1 MIAAWGE
8 KGKFMLEF
16 LRSLLFDG
24 IVEFVYWYP
33 ALMATMWVIGS
44 LIFYFNNEKRDA
56 LPLKETP
63 MVSILMPAH
72 NEGDILYN
80 IVKEMTQLNYPYYE
94 IILINDG
101 SSDDTDKV
109 LKNIVRMYDN
119 VRVIDLKKNCGK
131 ANALYLGAI
140 ASKGEILVG
149 VDADSY
155 LDKNALRYLVSH
167 FINKHNGE
175 RVGAV
180 TGNPRVRNRG
190 TLLGRIQLCEYASI
204 ISLIKR
210 TQRVLGKVMTV
221 SGVCVAYRKKA
232 LFDCGFWDRDMMTE
246 DIAVTWK
253 LEKNF
258 WDVRYEPRA
267 LCWMLVPETLKGL
280 WRQRKRWAEGGLEVI
295 FRHGDI
301 FTSWRRRRLF
311 PVYLEQ
317 VCSFFWSVCWLIL
330 TLILLILELTGKT
343 VFTEYLWKSQFLSF
357 VCLFQ
362 FAVAIWLESHYDK
375 QIFKSTW
382 SVIWYPLIY
391 WYVNVFI
398 TLAALFKAVLPK
410 KKLATWKSPDR
421 GITASSKPDEPVD
434 TDMSKPAWEVPEV
447 PEVTYQDIRLTRL
460 AQAFSSDP
468 ANEDGTSP
476 LVDGTLE
483 HPIVDS
489 NSKEHIED
497 KVTQKP
503 IRKLIGIVLT
513 VIAWLYIII
522 YWAFMIFGIIRD
534 KMGKPVISFWIYN
547 QDTIR
552 QTEHFFVVLA
562 IGILVE
568 TALLILWKEYN
579 KIRFG
584 RKQRRK
590 FKDDATNKEID
601 DFFELSEELRKVMH
615 TEKYIILNDNPIPEG
630 IGQGRKSKQGKPQ
643 RKKKR

>member
-1 MIAAWGE
+1 
-8 KGKFMLEF
+8 MLEF
-16 LRSLLFDG
+16 LSRFLFDG

-33 ALMATMWVIGS
+33 ALMAMLWVVGS
-44 LIFYFNNEKRDA
+44 LVFYFNNEKRDP

-80 IVKEMTQLNYPYYE
+80 IVKEMTELNYPNYE
-94 IILINDG
+94 LIMINDG
-101 SSDDTDKV
+101 SSDDTGEV
-109 LKNIVRMYDN
+109 LRNIVAMYEN

-140 ASKGEILVG
+140 AAKGEILVG

-167 FINKHNGE
+167 FINKQNGE

-232 LFDCGFWDRDMMTE
+232 LLECGFWDRDMMTE

-267 LCWMLVPETLKGL
+267 LCWMLVPETIKGL

-295 FRHGDI
+295 FRHFDI
-301 FTSWRRRRLF
+301 FRSWRRRRMV
-311 PVYLEQ
+311 PIYIEQ

-330 TLILLILELTGKT
+330 TLILIIMEIQGKA

-362 FAVAIWLESHYDK
+362 FVVAISLESRYDR
-375 QIFKSTW
+375 QILKSAW
-382 SVIWYPLIY
+382 SVIWYPLVY

-398 TLAALFKAVLPK
+398 TLAALLKTLLPK

-421 GITASSKPDEPVD
+421 GITASSDTEEKPDPEKIKPVREAP
-434 TDMSKPAWEVPEV
+434 K
-447 PEVTYQDIRLTRL
+447 VTYEDIKVSRLM
-460 AQAFSSDP
+460 QAFSADP

-476 LVDGTLE
+476 LVEGTVE
-483 HPIVDS
+483 NPIVNS

-497 KVTQKP
+497 KVTQRP
-503 IRKLIGIVLT
+503 LRRIARLVLT
-513 VIAWLYIII
+513 VVAWIYIVV
-522 YWAFMIFGIIRD
+522 YWVFMIVGIIRD
-534 KMGKPVISFWIYN
+534 ARGLPVVSFWIYN
-547 QDTIR
+547 QETIR
-552 QTEHFFVVLA
+552 QTKEFFLFL
-562 IGILVE
+562 ILGTLVE
-568 TALLILWKEYN
+568 IAVLLLWKEYN
-579 KIRFG
+579 KLRFG

-590 FKDDATNKEID
+590 FKEDVKDSEID
-601 DFFELSEELRKVMH
+601 EYFDLSEDLRNTMH
-615 TEKYIILNDNPIPEG
+615 NEKYIILNENPIPDG
-630 IGQGRKSKQGKPQ
+630 IGQGRRQSHRYKIQPRQK
-643 RKKKR
+643 

>member
-1 MIAAWGE
+1 
-8 KGKFMLEF
+8 MLEF
-16 LRSLLFDG
+16 LRQFLFDG

-33 ALMATMWVIGS
+33 ALMAMMWIIGAI
-44 LIFYFNNEKRDA
+44 IFYCHNEKRDA

-72 NEGDILYN
+72 NESNILYN
-80 IVKEMTQLNYPYYE
+80 VVKEMTQLNYPNYE
-94 IILINDG
+94 LILINDG
-101 SSDDTDKV
+101 SSDDTGQV
-109 LKNIVRMYDN
+109 LKNIVGMYEN
-119 VRVIDLKKNCGK
+119 VRVIDLEPNCGK

-167 FINKHNGE
+167 FINKQNGE

-190 TLLGRIQLCEYASI
+190 TLLGKIQLCEYASI

-210 TQRVLGKVMTV
+210 TQRILGKVMTV

-232 LFDCGFWDRDMMTE
+232 LLECGFWDRDMMTE

-267 LCWMLVPETLKGL
+267 LCWMLVPETIKGL

-301 FTSWRRRRLF
+301 FTSWRRRRMF
-311 PVYLEQ
+311 PIYIEQ

-330 TLILLILELTGKT
+330 TLILLIMEFMGKA

-357 VCLFQ
+357 VCLLQ
-362 FAVAIWLESHYDK
+362 FAVAISLESHYDR

-398 TLAALFKAVLPK
+398 TLAALFKAILPK

-421 GITASSKPDEPVD
+421 GLTISNTPKEEIDPESLKP
-434 TDMSKPAWEVPEV
+434 KWEAPEV
-447 PEVTYQDIRLTRL
+447 SYEDIRMTRL
-460 AQAFSSDP
+460 LQAFSANP
-468 ANEDGTSP
+468 ENEDGTSA
-476 LVDGTLE
+476 LVEGTVE
-483 HPIVDS
+483 NPIVDR

-503 IRKLIGIVLT
+503 IRRLIGLILT
-513 VIAWLYIII
+513 VVAWLYVVI
-522 YWAFMIFGIIRD
+522 YWVFMLTNIIRD
-534 KMGKPVISFWIYN
+534 LLGKPVISFWIYN
-547 QDTIR
+547 QDTVK
-552 QTEHFFVVLA
+552 QTEHFFVILA

-579 KIRFG
+579 KLRFG

-590 FKDDATNKEID
+590 FKGDVSDAEID
-601 DFFELSEELRKVMH
+601 EFFELSDELRDLMH
-615 TEKYIILNDNPIPEG
+615 NHKYVILHENPVPEG
-630 IGQGRKSKQGKPQ
+630 IGQGRRGKKPKKSKD
-643 RKKKR
+643 

>member
-1 MIAAWGE
+1 
-8 KGKFMLEF
+8 MLEF
-16 LRSLLFDG
+16 LSRFLFDG

-33 ALMATMWVIGS
+33 ALMAMLWVVGS
-44 LIFYFNNEKRDA
+44 LVFYFNNEKRDP

-80 IVKEMTQLNYPYYE
+80 IVKEMTELNYPNYE
-94 IILINDG
+94 LIMINDG
-101 SSDDTDKV
+101 SSDDTGEV
-109 LKNIVRMYDN
+109 LRNIVAMYEN

-140 ASKGEILVG
+140 AAKGEILVG

-167 FINKHNGE
+167 FINKQNGE

-232 LFDCGFWDRDMMTE
+232 LLECGFWDRDMMTE

-267 LCWMLVPETLKGL
+267 LCWMLVPETIKGL

-295 FRHGDI
+295 FRHFDI
-301 FTSWRRRRLF
+301 FRSWRRRRMV
-311 PVYLEQ
+311 PIYIEQ

-330 TLILLILELTGKT
+330 TLILIIMEIQGKA

-362 FAVAIWLESHYDK
+362 FVVAISLESRYDR
-375 QIFKSTW
+375 QILKSAW
-382 SVIWYPLIY
+382 SVIWYPLVY

-398 TLAALFKAVLPK
+398 TLAALLKTLLPK

-421 GITASSKPDEPVD
+421 GITASSDTEKKPDPEKIKPV
-434 TDMSKPAWEVPEV
+434 WEAPK
-447 PEVTYQDIRLTRL
+447 VTYEDIKVSRLM
-460 AQAFSSDP
+460 QAFSADP

-476 LVDGTLE
+476 LVEGTVE
-483 HPIVDS
+483 NPIINS

-497 KVTQKP
+497 KVTQRP
-503 IRKLIGIVLT
+503 LRRIAGLVLT
-513 VIAWLYIII
+513 VVAWIYIVV
-522 YWAFMIFGIIRD
+522 YWVFMIVGIIRD
-534 KMGKPVISFWIYN
+534 ARGLPVVSFWIYN
-547 QDTIR
+547 QETIR
-552 QTEHFFVVLA
+552 QTKEFFLFL
-562 IGILVE
+562 IFGTLVE
-568 TALLILWKEYN
+568 IAVLLLWKEYN
-579 KIRFG
+579 KLRFG

-590 FKDDATNKEID
+590 FKEDVKDSEID
-601 DFFELSEELRKVMH
+601 EYFDLSEELRNTMH
-615 TEKYIILNDNPIPEG
+615 NEKYIILNENPIPDG
-630 IGQGRKSKQGKPQ
+630 IGQGRRQSHRYKIQPRQK
-643 RKKKR
+643 

>member
-1 MIAAWGE
+1 
-8 KGKFMLEF
+8 MLEF
-16 LRSLLFDG
+16 LRQFLFDG

-33 ALMATMWVIGS
+33 ALMAMMWIIGAI
-44 LIFYFNNEKRDA
+44 IFYCHNEKRDA

-72 NEGDILYN
+72 NESDILYN
-80 IVKEMTQLNYPYYE
+80 VVKEMTQLNYPNYE
-94 IILINDG
+94 LILINDG
-101 SSDDTDKV
+101 SSDDTGDV
-109 LKNIVRMYDN
+109 LRNIVGMYEN
-119 VRVIDLKKNCGK
+119 VRVIDLEPNCGK

-167 FINKHNGE
+167 FINKQNGE

-190 TLLGRIQLCEYASI
+190 TLLGKIQLCEYASI

-210 TQRVLGKVMTV
+210 TQRILGKVMTV

-232 LFDCGFWDRDMMTE
+232 LLECGFWDRDMMTE

-267 LCWMLVPETLKGL
+267 LCWMLVPETIKGL

-301 FTSWRRRRLF
+301 FTSWRRRRMF
-311 PVYLEQ
+311 PIYIEQ

-330 TLILLILELTGKT
+330 TLILLIMEFTGKT

-357 VCLFQ
+357 VCLLQ
-362 FAVAIWLESHYDK
+362 FAVAISLESHYDK
-375 QIFKSTW
+375 QILKSTW

-398 TLAALFKAVLPK
+398 TLAALFKAILPK

-421 GITASSKPDEPVD
+421 GITASNAPKEEIDPESLKP
-434 TDMSKPAWEVPEV
+434 KWEA
-447 PEVTYQDIRLTRL
+447 PEVTYEDIKMSRLL
-460 AQAFSSDP
+460 QAFSANP
-468 ANEDGTSP
+468 ENEDGTSP
-476 LVDGTLE
+476 LVEGTVE
-483 HPIVDS
+483 NPIVNR
-489 NSKEHIED
+489 NSTEHIED
-497 KVTQKP
+497 NVTQKP
-503 IRKLIGIVLT
+503 LRKLIGLILT
-513 VIAWLYIII
+513 VVAWLYVVI
-522 YWAFMIFGIIRD
+522 YWVFMLTNIIRD
-534 KMGKPVISFWIYN
+534 LLGKPVITFWIYT

-552 QTEHFFVVLA
+552 QTEHFFVILA

-590 FKDDATNKEID
+590 FKGDVSDSEID
-601 DFFELSEELRKVMH
+601 EFFELSEELRDLMH
-615 TEKYIILNDNPIPEG
+615 NHKYVILHENPVPDG
-630 IGQGRKSKQGKPQ
+630 IGQGRRGKKPKKSKE
-643 RKKKR
+643 

>member
-1 MIAAWGE
+1 
-8 KGKFMLEF
+8 MLEF
-16 LRSLLFDG
+16 LSRFLFDG

-33 ALMATMWVIGS
+33 ALMAMLWVVGS
-44 LIFYFNNEKRDA
+44 LVFYFNNEKRDP

-80 IVKEMTQLNYPYYE
+80 IVKEMTELNYPNYE
-94 IILINDG
+94 LIMINDG
-101 SSDDTDKV
+101 SSDDTGEV
-109 LKNIVRMYDN
+109 LRNIVAMYEN

-140 ASKGEILVG
+140 AAKGEILVG

-167 FINKHNGE
+167 FINKQNGE

-232 LFDCGFWDRDMMTE
+232 LLECGFWDRDMMTE

-267 LCWMLVPETLKGL
+267 LCWMLVPETIKGL

-295 FRHGDI
+295 FRHFDI
-301 FTSWRRRRLF
+301 FRSWRRRRMV
-311 PVYLEQ
+311 PIYIEQ

-330 TLILLILELTGKT
+330 TLILIIMEIQGKA

-362 FAVAIWLESHYDK
+362 FVVAISLESRYDR
-375 QIFKSTW
+375 QILKSAW
-382 SVIWYPLIY
+382 SVIWYPLVY

-398 TLAALFKAVLPK
+398 TLAALLKTLLPK

-421 GITASSKPDEPVD
+421 GITASSDTEEKPDPEKIKPVREAP
-434 TDMSKPAWEVPEV
+434 K
-447 PEVTYQDIRLTRL
+447 VTYEDIKVSRLM
-460 AQAFSSDP
+460 QAFSADP

-476 LVDGTLE
+476 LVEGTVE
-483 HPIVDS
+483 NPIVNS

-497 KVTQKP
+497 KVTQRP
-503 IRKLIGIVLT
+503 LRRIAGLVLT
-513 VIAWLYIII
+513 VVAWIYIVV
-522 YWAFMIFGIIRD
+522 YWVFMIVGIIRD
-534 KMGKPVISFWIYN
+534 ARGLPVVSFWIYN
-547 QDTIR
+547 QETIR
-552 QTEHFFVVLA
+552 QTKEFFLFL
-562 IGILVE
+562 ILGTLVE
-568 TALLILWKEYN
+568 IAVLLLWKEYN
-579 KIRFG
+579 KLRFG

-590 FKDDATNKEID
+590 FKEDVKDSEID
-601 DFFELSEELRKVMH
+601 EYFDLSEDLRNTMH
-615 TEKYIILNDNPIPEG
+615 NEKYIILNENPIPDG
-630 IGQGRKSKQGKPQ
+630 IGQGRRQSHRYKIQPRQK
-643 RKKKR
+643 

>member
-1 MIAAWGE
+1 MKI
-8 KGKFMLEF
+8 MLEF
-16 LRSLLFDG
+16 LSRFLFDG

-33 ALMATMWVIGS
+33 ALMAMLWVVGS
-44 LIFYFNNEKRDA
+44 LVFYFNNEKRDP

-80 IVKEMTQLNYPYYE
+80 IVKEMTELNYPNYE
-94 IILINDG
+94 LIMINDG
-101 SSDDTDKV
+101 SSDDTGEV
-109 LKNIVRMYDN
+109 LRNIVAMYEN

-167 FINKHNGE
+167 FINKQNGE

-232 LFDCGFWDRDMMTE
+232 LLECGFWDRDMMTE

-267 LCWMLVPETLKGL
+267 LCWMLVPETIKGL

-295 FRHGDI
+295 FRHFDI
-301 FTSWRRRRLF
+301 FRSWRRRRMV
-311 PVYLEQ
+311 PIYIEQ

-330 TLILLILELTGKT
+330 TLILIIMEIQGKA

-362 FAVAIWLESHYDK
+362 FVVAISLESRYDR
-375 QIFKSTW
+375 QILKSAW
-382 SVIWYPLIY
+382 SVIWYPLVY

-398 TLAALFKAVLPK
+398 TLAALLKTLLPK

-421 GITASSKPDEPVD
+421 GITASSDTEEKPDPEKIKPV
-434 TDMSKPAWEVPEV
+434 WEAPK
-447 PEVTYQDIRLTRL
+447 VTYEDIKVSRLM
-460 AQAFSSDP
+460 QAFSADP

-476 LVDGTLE
+476 LVEGTVE
-483 HPIVDS
+483 NPIINS

-497 KVTQKP
+497 KVTQRP
-503 IRKLIGIVLT
+503 LRRIAELVLT
-513 VIAWLYIII
+513 VVAWIYIVV
-522 YWAFMIFGIIRD
+522 YWVFMIVGIIRD
-534 KMGKPVISFWIYN
+534 ARGLPVVSFWIYN
-547 QDTIR
+547 QETIR
-552 QTEHFFVVLA
+552 QTKEFFLFL
-562 IGILVE
+562 ILGTLVE
-568 TALLILWKEYN
+568 IAVLLLWKEYN
-579 KIRFG
+579 KLRFG

-590 FKDDATNKEID
+590 FKEDVKDSEID
-601 DFFELSEELRKVMH
+601 EYFDLSEDLRNTMH
-615 TEKYIILNDNPIPEG
+615 NEKYIILNENPIPDG
-630 IGQGRKSKQGKPQ
+630 IGQGRRQSHRYKIQPRQK
-643 RKKKR
+643 

>member
-1 MIAAWGE
+1 
-8 KGKFMLEF
+8 MLEF
-16 LRSLLFDG
+16 LRGFLFEG

-33 ALMATMWVIGS
+33 ALMAMMWVVGS
-44 LIFYFNNEKRDA
+44 LIFYFNNEKREA

-80 IVKEMTQLNYPYYE
+80 VVKEMTQLNYPNYE
-94 IILINDG
+94 LIMINDG
-101 SSDDTDKV
+101 SSDDTGEV
-109 LKNIVRMYDN
+109 LKNIVAMYDN

-167 FINKHNGE
+167 FINKQNGE

-232 LFDCGFWDRDMMTE
+232 LLDCGFWDRDMMTE

-267 LCWMLVPETLKGL
+267 LCWMLVPETIKGL

-295 FRHGDI
+295 FRHFDI
-301 FTSWRRRRLF
+301 FKSWRRRRMV
-311 PVYLEQ
+311 PIYLEQ

-330 TLILLILELTGKT
+330 TLILLIMEFQGKT
-343 VFTEYLWKSQFLSF
+343 VFTEYIWKSQFLSF

-362 FAVAIWLESHYDK
+362 FIIAIALESRYDR
-375 QIFKSTW
+375 QILKSAW
-382 SVIWYPLIY
+382 SVIWYPLVY

-398 TLAALFKAVLPK
+398 TLGALLKMILPK

-421 GITASSKPDEPVD
+421 GITASAEPEGEIDPEMYRPSSDKPN
-434 TDMSKPAWEVPEV
+434 
-447 PEVTYQDIRLTRL
+447 VTYEDIKMTRL
-460 AQAFSSDP
+460 MQAFSADP
-468 ANEDGTSP
+468 ANEDGTSA
-476 LVDGTLE
+476 LVEGTVE
-483 HPIVDS
+483 NPIVNS

-503 IRKLIGIVLT
+503 IRKILGIVLT
-513 VIAWLYIII
+513 VVAWVYIIV
-522 YWAFMIFGIIRD
+522 YWAFMIVGIIRD
-534 KMGKPVISFWIYN
+534 KMGLPVYSFWIYN

-552 QTEHFFVVLA
+552 QTEKFFWIL
-562 IGILVE
+562 ILGTLVE
-568 TALLILWKEYN
+568 IAILILWKEYN
-579 KIRFG
+579 KLRFG

-590 FKDDATNKEID
+590 FKDDVKEIEID
-601 DFFELSEELRKVMH
+601 EYFELSEELSDIMH
-615 TEKYIILNDNPIPEG
+615 HGKYIVLHENPIPSG
-630 IGQGRKSKQGKPQ
+630 IGQGRKSKKGVFEKD
-643 RKKKR
+643 RKTA

>member
-1 MIAAWGE
+1 
-8 KGKFMLEF
+8 MLEF
-16 LRSLLFDG
+16 LSRFLFEG

-33 ALMATMWVIGS
+33 ALMAMMWVVGS
-44 LIFYFNNEKRDA
+44 LIFYFNNEKREP

-80 IVKEMTQLNYPYYE
+80 IVKEMTELNYPNYE
-94 IILINDG
+94 LIMINDG
-101 SSDDTDKV
+101 SSDDTGKV
-109 LKNIVRMYDN
+109 LKNIVAMYDN

-167 FINKHNGE
+167 FINKQNGE

-190 TLLGRIQLCEYASI
+190 TLLGKIQLCEYASI

-232 LFDCGFWDRDMMTE
+232 LLECGFWDRDMMTE

-267 LCWMLVPETLKGL
+267 LCWMLVPETIKGL

-295 FRHGDI
+295 FRHFDI
-301 FTSWRRRRLF
+301 FRSWRRRRMV
-311 PVYLEQ
+311 PIYLEQ

-330 TLILLILELTGKT
+330 TLILIIMEFQGKA

-362 FAVAIWLESHYDK
+362 FIIAICLESRYDR
-375 QIFKSTW
+375 QILKSAW
-382 SVIWYPLIY
+382 SVIWYPLVY

-398 TLAALFKAVLPK
+398 TLAALLKTLLPK

-421 GITASSKPDEPVD
+421 GVTASSDTEEKPDPE
-434 TDMSKPAWEVPEV
+434 KFRPAWEAPN
-447 PEVTYQDIRLTRL
+447 VTYEDIKVSRLM
-460 AQAFSSDP
+460 QAFSADP
-468 ANEDGTSP
+468 ANEDGTSA
-476 LVDGTLE
+476 LVDGTVE
-483 HPIVDS
+483 NPIVNS

-497 KVTQKP
+497 KVAQKP
-503 IRKLIGIVLT
+503 IRKIAGLVLT
-513 VIAWLYIII
+513 VVAWVYIVV
-522 YWAFMIFGIIRD
+522 YWVFMIAGIIRD
-534 KMGKPVISFWIYN
+534 IRGLPVKSFWIYN
-547 QDTIR
+547 QETIS
-552 QTEHFFVVLA
+552 QTEEFFL
-562 IGILVE
+562 ILVLGTLVE
-568 TALLILWKEYN
+568 IAVLILWKEYN

-590 FKDDATNKEID
+590 FKDDVKDSEID
-601 DFFELSEELRKVMH
+601 EYFDLSDELRNVMH
-615 TEKYIILNDNPIPEG
+615 NEKYIVLNENPIPDG
-630 IGQGRKSKQGKPQ
+630 IGQGRKQ
-643 RKKKR
+643 RRGFKMQPRQR

>member
-1 MIAAWGE
+1 
-8 KGKFMLEF
+8 MLEF
-16 LRSLLFDG
+16 LRGFLFEG

-33 ALMATMWVIGS
+33 ALMAMMWVVGS
-44 LIFYFNNEKRDA
+44 LIFYFNNEKREA

-80 IVKEMTQLNYPYYE
+80 VVKEMTQLNYPNYE
-94 IILINDG
+94 LIMINDG
-101 SSDDTDKV
+101 SSDDTGEV
-109 LKNIVRMYDN
+109 LKNIVAMYDN

-167 FINKHNGE
+167 FINKQNGE

-232 LFDCGFWDRDMMTE
+232 LLDCGFWDRDMMTE

-267 LCWMLVPETLKGL
+267 LCWMLVPETINGL

-295 FRHGDI
+295 FRHFDI
-301 FTSWRRRRLF
+301 FKSWRRRRMV
-311 PVYLEQ
+311 PIYLEQ

-330 TLILLILELTGKT
+330 TLILLIMEFQGKT
-343 VFTEYLWKSQFLSF
+343 VFTEYIWKSQFLSF

-362 FAVAIWLESHYDK
+362 FIIAIALESRYDR
-375 QIFKSTW
+375 QILKSAW
-382 SVIWYPLIY
+382 SVIWYPLVY

-398 TLAALFKAVLPK
+398 TLGALLKMILPK

-421 GITASSKPDEPVD
+421 GITASAEPEGKIDPEMYRPSSDKPN
-434 TDMSKPAWEVPEV
+434 
-447 PEVTYQDIRLTRL
+447 VTYEDIKMTRL
-460 AQAFSSDP
+460 MQAFSADP

-476 LVDGTLE
+476 LVEGTVE
-483 HPIVDS
+483 NPIVNS

-503 IRKLIGIVLT
+503 IRKILGIVLT
-513 VIAWLYIII
+513 VVAWVYIIV
-522 YWAFMIFGIIRD
+522 YWTFMIVGIIRD
-534 KMGKPVISFWIYN
+534 QMGLPVCSFWIYN

-552 QTEHFFVVLA
+552 QTEEFFWIL
-562 IGILVE
+562 ILGTLVE
-568 TALLILWKEYN
+568 IAVLILWKEYN
-579 KIRFG
+579 KLRFG

-590 FKDDATNKEID
+590 FKDDVKEIEID
-601 DFFELSEELRKVMH
+601 EYFELSEELSDIMH
-615 TEKYIILNDNPIPEG
+615 HGKYIVLHENPIPSG
-630 IGQGRKSKQGKPQ
+630 IGQGRKSKKGVFEKD
-643 RKKKR
+643 RKTA

>member
-1 MIAAWGE
+1 
-8 KGKFMLEF
+8 MLEF
-16 LRSLLFDG
+16 LSRFLFDG

-33 ALMATMWVIGS
+33 ALMAMLWVVGS
-44 LIFYFNNEKRDA
+44 LVFYFNNEKRDP

-80 IVKEMTQLNYPYYE
+80 IVKEMTELNYPNYE
-94 IILINDG
+94 LIMINDG
-101 SSDDTDKV
+101 SSDDTGEV
-109 LKNIVRMYDN
+109 LRNIVAMYEN

-167 FINKHNGE
+167 FINKQNGE

-232 LFDCGFWDRDMMTE
+232 LLECGFWDRDMMTE

-267 LCWMLVPETLKGL
+267 LCWMLVPETIKGL

-295 FRHGDI
+295 FRHFDI
-301 FTSWRRRRLF
+301 FRSWRRRRMV
-311 PVYLEQ
+311 PIYIEQ

-330 TLILLILELTGKT
+330 TLILIIMEIQGKA

-362 FAVAIWLESHYDK
+362 FVVAISLESRYDR
-375 QIFKSTW
+375 QILKSAW
-382 SVIWYPLIY
+382 SVIWYPLVY

-398 TLAALFKAVLPK
+398 TLAALLKTLLPK

-421 GITASSKPDEPVD
+421 GITASSDTEKKPDPEKIKPV
-434 TDMSKPAWEVPEV
+434 WEAPK
-447 PEVTYQDIRLTRL
+447 VTYEDIKVSRLM
-460 AQAFSSDP
+460 QAFSADP

-476 LVDGTLE
+476 LVEGTVE
-483 HPIVDS
+483 NPIVNS

-497 KVTQKP
+497 KVTQRP
-503 IRKLIGIVLT
+503 LRRIAGLVLT
-513 VIAWLYIII
+513 VVAWIYIVV
-522 YWAFMIFGIIRD
+522 YWVFMIVGIIRD
-534 KMGKPVISFWIYN
+534 ARGLPVVSFWIYN
-547 QDTIR
+547 QETIR
-552 QTEHFFVVLA
+552 QTKEFFLFL
-562 IGILVE
+562 ILGTLVE
-568 TALLILWKEYN
+568 IAVLLLWKEYN
-579 KIRFG
+579 KLRFG

-590 FKDDATNKEID
+590 FKEDVKDSEID
-601 DFFELSEELRKVMH
+601 EYFDLSEDLRNTMH
-615 TEKYIILNDNPIPEG
+615 NEKYIILNENPIPDG
-630 IGQGRKSKQGKPQ
+630 IGQGRRQSHRYKIQPRQK
-643 RKKKR
+643 

>member
-1 MIAAWGE
+1 
-8 KGKFMLEF
+8 MLDF
-16 LRSLLFDG
+16 LRQFLFEG

-33 ALMATMWVIGS
+33 ALMAMLWILGS
-44 LIFYFNNEKRDA
+44 IIFYYNNERKDA

-72 NEGDILYN
+72 NESTILYN
-80 IVKEMTQLNYPYYE
+80 VVKEMSQLNYPNYE
-94 IILINDG
+94 LILINDG
-101 SSDDTDKV
+101 SSDDTGEV
-109 LKNIVRMYDN
+109 LKKIAAMYDI

-167 FINKHNGE
+167 FINPKNGE

-190 TLLGRIQLCEYASI
+190 TLLGKIQLCEYASI

-210 TQRVLGKVMTV
+210 TQRILGKVMTV

-232 LFDCGFWDRDMMTE
+232 LLDCGFWDRDMMTE

-253 LEKNF
+253 LEKKF

-330 TLILLILELTGKT
+330 TLILIIMEIQGKT

-357 VCLFQ
+357 VCLLQ
-362 FAVAIWLESHYDK
+362 FTVAIWLESHYDK
-375 QIFKSTW
+375 QILKSVW

-398 TLAALFKAVLPK
+398 TLAALFKAILPN

-421 GITASSKPDEPVD
+421 GITASDADSDINKEIPKPN
-434 TDMSKPAWEVPEV
+434 KPSFV
-447 PEVTYQDIRLTRL
+447 VTYEDIKVTRL
-460 AQAFSSDP
+460 AQAYSANP
-468 ANEDGTSP
+468 ENEDGTSH
-476 LVDGTLE
+476 LVEGTLE
-483 HPIVDS
+483 NPVVNS
-489 NSKEHIED
+489 NSSEHIED

-503 IRKLIGIVLT
+503 IRKILGVIVT
-513 VIAWLYIII
+513 IIAWLYIVI
-522 YWAFMIFGIIRD
+522 YWAFMMVGIIRD
-534 KMGKPVISFWIYN
+534 LNGKPVISFWIYN
-547 QDTIR
+547 QNTVR
-552 QTEHFFVVLA
+552 QTEHFFFILA
-562 IGILVE
+562 VGILIE
-568 TALLILWKEYN
+568 TLVLLIWKEYN
-579 KIRFG
+579 KLRFG
-584 RKQRRK
+584 KKDRRT
-590 FKDDATNKEID
+590 FKGDVTNKEID
-601 DFFELSEELRKVMH
+601 EYFELSDELSSIMH
-615 TEKYIILNDNPIPEG
+615 NRRYIILNENPVPEG
-630 IGQGRKSKQGKPQ
+630 MGQGRRQ
-643 RKKKR
+643 RKKKKYSK